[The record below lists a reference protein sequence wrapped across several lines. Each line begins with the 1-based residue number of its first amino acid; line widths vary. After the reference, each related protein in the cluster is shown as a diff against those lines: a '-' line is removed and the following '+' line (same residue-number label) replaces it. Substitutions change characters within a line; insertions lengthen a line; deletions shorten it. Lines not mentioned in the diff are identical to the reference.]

1 MKIKLINLKIENFKG
16 IKSLTIDFGDSNSIY
31 GQNASGKTTVAD
43 AFNWLL
49 FNKDSQG
56 VEKFNIRPLDK
67 RGDIINNVEISVTAT
82 LLVDGQ
88 EVVLEKVQKQNWVK
102 KRGSEEATL
111 EGNGN
116 FFEIDGIPRL
126 EKEYKKY
133 IDSLILEDLFKL
145 ITSPQAFVSLP
156 WKKQRET
163 LMSLVTDISNEEV
176 IATDKR
182 FLALAFELTKH
193 SIDDLMARTTK
204 ALKEWKK
211 KQTELPAR
219 IDEVSKS
226 ITEVDLAEEEQKRE
240 EMQKAIE
247 AIEVKEL
254 DFSKSLDGIAEINNA
269 ILKKTS
275 EKAKLEREAKQE
287 YQDRLNQVK
296 VANEIAN
303 DLFNKA
309 VLRHT
314 QTEKQLEH
322 TRQNITG
329 LKKENEKLLEK
340 FNELKNSQLDEYS
353 LSCPACKQ
361 SYTDTKKA
369 QIFEEFEVNV
379 RTELN
384 RMDGIGKA
392 RKEEIESLEVT
403 LQELMALI
411 EEAKT
416 QKIEANRLI
425 ANANKESEELAKTEI
440 PCPAECVALD
450 IEIIELQE
458 KLEQISTG
466 TGYRNQ
472 LAAEKQMLVDELLE
486 VDKKLGLLES
496 NKKAL
501 ARITELEEELREVAQ
516 KIAEQEKMVYLLEE
530 FTVTKMNLISSRI
543 NAKFNLVDWKLF
555 NTQVNGGIKE
565 TCECMLNGVPFASLN
580 TAGKLQA
587 GLDIINTLSA
597 LYGAYAPIWIDNR
610 ESCTEIPKM
619 DSQIINL
626 YVSAEDAELRTEVVA

>member
-1 MKIKLINLKIENFKG
+1 MKIKLLNLKIENFKG
-16 IKSLTIDFGDSNSIY
+16 IKNLVIDFGDSNNIY

-56 VEKFNIRPLDK
+56 VEKFNIRPLDE
-67 RGDIINNVEISVTAT
+67 RGDIINNVEISVAAL

-88 EVVLEKVQKQNWVK
+88 EVTLSKVQKQNWVK

-111 EGNGN
+111 EGNNN
-116 FFEIDGIPRL
+116 FFEIDGFPKT
-126 EKEYKKY
+126 EKDFKKY

-145 ITSPQAFVSLP
+145 ITSPQAFISLP
-156 WKKQRET
+156 WKKQREALT
-163 LMSLVTDISNEEV
+163 ELITDISNEEI
-176 IATDKR
+176 IAADKK
-182 FLALAFELTKH
+182 FSILAVDLSKYSA
-193 SIDDLMARTTK
+193 DDLMSRVAK
-204 ALKEWKK
+204 VLKEWKK
-211 KQTELPAR
+211 QQTELPAR

-226 ITEVDLAEEEQKRE
+226 ITVVDLAEEEEKRKKI
-240 EMQKAIE
+240 QKAIA

-254 DFSKSLDGIAEINNA
+254 DFSKSLDGIMEINNA
-269 ILKKTS
+269 ILKKTG
-275 EKAKLEREAKQE
+275 EKAKLEREVKQE

-296 VANEIAN
+296 ATSDTAN

-322 TRQNITG
+322 TRQNVTG

-340 FNELKNSQLDEYS
+340 YNELKNSRFDEHS
-353 LSCPACKQ
+353 LSCPMCKQ

-392 RKEEIESLEVT
+392 RKEEIKSLEVT
-403 LQELMALI
+403 IQELMVII

-416 QKIEANRLI
+416 QKIKANGLI
-425 ANANKESEELAKTEI
+425 ANANKELEELEQVEI
-440 PCPAECVALD
+440 LYPAERATLD
-450 IEIIELQE
+450 VEIMELQE
-458 KLEQISTG
+458 KLEQMNTG

-472 LAAEKQMLVDELLE
+472 LAREKQVLIDELLE
-486 VDKKLGLLES
+486 VDKKLSLLES
-496 NKKAL
+496 NKKAS

-516 KIAEQEKMVYLLEE
+516 KIAEQEKLVYLLEE
-530 FTVTKMNLISSRI
+530 FIVAKMNLISSRI

-555 NTQVNGGIKE
+555 NTQMNGGIKE

-587 GLDIINTLSA
+587 GLDIINTLSV

-610 ESCTEIPKM
+610 ESCTEIPEA
-619 DSQIINL
+619 DSQVINL
-626 YVSAEDAELRTEVVA
+626 YVSAKDTELRTEVVA

>member
-1 MKIKLINLKIENFKG
+1 VKIKLLNLKIENFKG
-16 IKSLTIDFGDSNSIY
+16 IKNLVIDFGDSNNIY

-56 VEKFNIRPLDK
+56 VEKFNIRPLDE
-67 RGDIINNVEISVTAT
+67 RGDIINNVEISVAAL

-88 EVVLEKVQKQNWVK
+88 EVTLSKVQKQNWVK

-111 EGNGN
+111 EGNNN
-116 FFEIDGIPRL
+116 FFEIDGFPKT
-126 EKEYKKY
+126 EKDFKKY

-145 ITSPQAFVSLP
+145 ITSPQAFISLP
-156 WKKQRET
+156 WKKQREALT
-163 LMSLVTDISNEEV
+163 ELITDISNEEI
-176 IATDKR
+176 IAADKK
-182 FLALAFELTKH
+182 FSILAVDLSKYSA
-193 SIDDLMARTTK
+193 DDLMSRVAK
-204 ALKEWKK
+204 VLKEWKK
-211 KQTELPAR
+211 QQTELPAR

-226 ITEVDLAEEEQKRE
+226 ITVVDLAEEEEKRKKI
-240 EMQKAIE
+240 QKAIA

-254 DFSKSLDGIAEINNA
+254 DFSKSLDGIMEINNA
-269 ILKKTS
+269 ILKKTG
-275 EKAKLEREAKQE
+275 EKAKLEREVKQE

-296 VANEIAN
+296 ATSDTAN

-322 TRQNITG
+322 TRQNVTG

-340 FNELKNSQLDEYS
+340 YNELKNSRFDEHS
-353 LSCPACKQ
+353 LSCPMCKQ

-392 RKEEIESLEVT
+392 RKEEIKSLEVT
-403 LQELMALI
+403 IQELMVII

-416 QKIEANRLI
+416 QKIKANGLI
-425 ANANKESEELAKTEI
+425 ANANKELEELEQVEI
-440 PCPAECVALD
+440 LYPAERATLD
-450 IEIIELQE
+450 VEIMELQE
-458 KLEQISTG
+458 KLEQMNTG

-472 LAAEKQMLVDELLE
+472 LAREKQVLIDELLE
-486 VDKKLGLLES
+486 VDKKLSLLES
-496 NKKAL
+496 NKKAS

-516 KIAEQEKMVYLLEE
+516 KIAEQEKLVYLLEE
-530 FTVTKMNLISSRI
+530 FIVAKMNLISSRI

-555 NTQVNGGIKE
+555 NTQMNGGIKE

-587 GLDIINTLSA
+587 GLDIINTLSV

-610 ESCTEIPKM
+610 ESCTEIPEA
-619 DSQIINL
+619 DSQVINL
-626 YVSAEDAELRTEVVA
+626 YVSAKDTELRTEVVA

>member
-1 MKIKLINLKIENFKG
+1 MKIKLLNLKIENFKG
-16 IKSLTIDFGDSNSIY
+16 VKSLTIDFGDSNNIY

-67 RGDIINNVEISVTAT
+67 RGDIINNVEISVAAL

-88 EVVLEKVQKQNWVK
+88 EVTLSKVQKQNWVK

-111 EGNGN
+111 EGNN
-116 FFEIDGIPRL
+116 NLFEIDGFPKT
-126 EKEYKKY
+126 EKDFKKY

-145 ITSPQAFVSLP
+145 ITSPQAFISLP
-156 WKKQRET
+156 WKKQREALT
-163 LMSLVTDISNEEV
+163 ELITDISNEEI
-176 IATDKR
+176 IATDKK

-193 SIDDLMARTTK
+193 SVDDLMARAAK

-226 ITEVDLAEEEQKRE
+226 ITEVDLAKEEQKRE

-247 AIEVKEL
+247 VIEVKEL
-254 DFSKSLDGIAEINNA
+254 DFSKSLDGITEINNT

-275 EKAKLEREAKQE
+275 KKAELERQAKQQHQEKLNIIKAKKDEANNLFNDAVRKHEQSE
-287 YQDRLNQVK
+287 
-296 VANEIAN
+296 N
-303 DLFNKA
+303 DLVVYKQYLEETEEM
-309 VLRHT
+309 VIGLRKDF
-314 QTEKQLEH
+314 EEVCSRKVDEH
-322 TRQNITG
+322 
-329 LKKENEKLLEK
+329 
-340 FNELKNSQLDEYS
+340 S
-353 LSCPACKQ
+353 LNCPTCKQ
-361 SYTDTKKA
+361 SYPDSKREQLLEDFDKNK
-369 QIFEEFEVNV
+369 QLEKEKI
-379 RTELN
+379 RKH
-384 RMDGIGKA
+384 GKA
-392 RKEEIESLEVT
+392 ANESIEKFKESIEETEKELQEIKEQKIKANGEQSKAIEELEELEKAEILYPVECVT
-403 LQELMALI
+403 L
-411 EEAKT
+411 
-416 QKIEANRLI
+416 
-425 ANANKESEELAKTEI
+425 
-440 PCPAECVALD
+440 D
-450 IEIIELQE
+450 IKIIELQE
-458 KLEQISTG
+458 KLEQMSTG

-496 NKKAL
+496 NKKAS
-501 ARITELEEELREVAQ
+501 ARITELKEELREVAQ

-587 GLDIINTLSA
+587 GLDIINTLSV

-610 ESCTEIPKM
+610 ESCTEIPET
-619 DSQIINL
+619 DSQVINL